1 MILHSLKVEKF
12 LYPKLISHSLEEVD
26 IAIDEKSEA
35 KSACPWEEKLEEEK
49 ESILNLCFFIVTCKS
64 SIL

>member
-1 MILHSLKVEKF
+1 LILHSLKVEKF

-35 KSACPWEEKLEEEK
+35 KSACP
-49 ESILNLCFFIVTCKS
+49 
-64 SIL
+64 